1 MASRDASDVI
11 LRNDYRTRYIN
22 YYVRQQGTY
31 VVLNILGGSGAA
43 NEASEVTYLTMG
55 RTQVTNEELV
65 ALNAAPGQ
73 PPVIGVSTLYYNPLV
88 TPISTVVTSNG
99 VYMTDG
105 TSLYNLS
112 SETIVS
118 SPDGIRSL
126 AVDPSGQ
133 LYIASPSNIYRY
145 TTGFSNLNIT
155 GLTNIATFAVAT
167 AFYIVEQGSS
177 TILKALSNSAAAVIA
192 GSTPGF
198 ADGSPGKLKTPQG
211 LTLDSTGQFLYIAD
225 TGNSLIRKM
234 STSVPYTLSTVA
246 GSTTEFFNPFPTD
259 SVGNRDGNGLNGETL
274 LYSPQ
279 GITGSTTFYIADTA
293 NNNIRSLRDG
303 NLTTISGQSGTP
315 PVYEFSPPGYTDASL
330 SLSLWTSPTSI
341 FLYGSTLYVTE
352 PANHA
357 VRVIPLP

>member
-11 LRNDYRTRYIN
+11 LRNDYRTRYLN
-22 YYVRQQGTY
+22 YYVRQQAKY

-55 RTQVTNEELV
+55 RTQVTNEEL
-65 ALNAAPGQ
+65 LTITPIPAP
-73 PPVIGVSTLYYNPLV
+73 VSEVFTLYYNPLV
-88 TPISTVVTSNG
+88 TPISTVATANG

-112 SETIVS
+112 SGAIVS
-118 SPDGIRSL
+118 SPDGITSL
-126 AVDPSGQ
+126 AVDPSGN
-133 LYIASPSNIYRY
+133 LYVASSSNIYSY

-155 GLTNIATFAVAT
+155 GLSNIVNFAVST
-167 AFYIVEQGSS
+167 AFYVLEQGSS
-177 TILKALSNSAAAVIA
+177 KIYKAMSNSAASVIA

-198 ADGSPGKLKTPQG
+198 ADGSPGKLNTPRG

-234 STSVPYTLSTVA
+234 STAAPYTLSTVA

-259 SVGNRDGNGLNGETL
+259 SVGNRDGNGLNGENL

-293 NNNIRSLRDG
+293 NNTIRSLTNG
-303 NLTTISGQSGTP
+303 TLATIAGKSGTP
-315 PVYEFSPPGYTDASL
+315 PVYEFSPPGYTDGAPSP
-330 SLSLWTSPTSI
+330 SLWNSPTSI
-341 FLYGSTLYVTE
+341 FFYGSSLYITE
-352 PANHA
+352 PLNHA
-357 VRVIPLP
+357 VRVITLV